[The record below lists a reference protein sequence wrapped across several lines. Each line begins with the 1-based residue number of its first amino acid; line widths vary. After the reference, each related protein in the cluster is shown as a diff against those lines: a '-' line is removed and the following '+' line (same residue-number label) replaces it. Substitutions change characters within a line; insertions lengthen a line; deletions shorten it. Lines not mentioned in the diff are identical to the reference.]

1 MYTKRTLSAEEQQR
15 LRAILQSA
23 AISALM
29 DSRRWQPGELA
40 FQGGTCLHLSYG
52 SARFSEDLDFM
63 VRGGL
68 SLDGLSKEV
77 LRRMRLPPDIPADM
91 TVSVST
97 ARDERNPH
105 VFMITLGGPNVI
117 GLAKVKI
124 ELWQTRETAL
134 SSLKLVVSTVTSPAG
149 GQAFV
154 PVLTLDEIL
163 AGKVYA
169 LGARD
174 RLKARDIFD
183 LWWLCDQKPSVLSAD
198 ALCTRLDI
206 YPDGTGDRA
215 STAGRWIAA
224 ARKRLADLQA
234 AKISGAVAADL
245 RRWLPSSWLMNDK
258 VAAGMIESAAHRLQA
273 GIQIMSERF
282 GQEGRPAGDQLAS
295 PQRDEG

>member
-1 MYTKRTLSAEEQQR
+1 MATKRTLSSEEQQR

-40 FQGGTCLHLSYG
+40 FQGGTCLHLAYG

-68 SLDGLSKEV
+68 SLEGLAKEV
-77 LRRMRLPPDIPADM
+77 LRRIRLPPDIPADM
-91 TVSVST
+91 TVVVSKGK
-97 ARDERNPH
+97 DERNPH

-117 GLAKVKI
+117 GSAKVKI

-134 SSLKLVVSTVTSPAG
+134 NSLKLVVSTITSPAG

-163 AGKVYA
+163 ADKVYA

-174 RLKARDIFD
+174 RLKARDVFD
-183 LWWLCDQKPSVLSAD
+183 LWWLL
-198 ALCTRLDI
+198 
-206 YPDGTGDRA
+206 
-215 STAGRWIAA
+215 
-224 ARKRLADLQA
+224 
-234 AKISGAVAADL
+234 
-245 RRWLPSSWLMNDK
+245 
-258 VAAGMIESAAHRLQA
+258 
-273 GIQIMSERF
+273 
-282 GQEGRPAGDQLAS
+282 
-295 PQRDEG
+295 